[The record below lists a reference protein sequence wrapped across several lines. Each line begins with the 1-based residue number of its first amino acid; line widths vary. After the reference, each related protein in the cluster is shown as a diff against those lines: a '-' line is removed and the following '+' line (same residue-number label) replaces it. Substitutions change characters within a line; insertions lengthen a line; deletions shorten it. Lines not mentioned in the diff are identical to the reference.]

1 MIYLYIVLSFLAGVV
16 AMAYACHRVFVRMET
31 ADPMRNPR
39 SRDEKRVRQAV
50 ERQLTRWKRDEYQD
64 DPKRLVT
71 VQDTLWAMAYFA
83 NNGEVWTAEDGILTL
98 PNGVEVPMR
107 DLAVTVAELL
117 PDAYVA
123 VVRLASL
130 LTDSTEYLPLDSDL
144 RNEIRKV
151 AEGTKFAFEPVAVQL
166 AKCMGRED
174 DCGDLALEL
183 WERNRAWM
191 DAEHRDSTELNRA
204 LKALGMRR
212 AGYGE
217 PGFAG
222 VVEHLLSIAHFIE
235 NPRLRDACERLLTR
249 SEAFAQTVQRREGNI
264 R

>member
-1 MIYLYIVLSFLAGVV
+1 MIYLYILLSFLAGVV
-16 AMAYACHRVFVRMET
+16 ATGYVCYRVFMRIEA
-31 ADPMRNPR
+31 ADPLRNPQ
-39 SRDEKRVRQAV
+39 SPDERRLRRAV
-50 ERQLTRWKRDEYQD
+50 EQQLTRWKRDEYHD

-71 VQDTLWAMAYFA
+71 VQDALWAMAYFA
-83 NNGEVWTAEDGILTL
+83 NNGEVWTAENGIVTL

-107 DLAVTVAELL
+107 DLAGTVAELL
-117 PDAYVA
+117 PDAYIA

-144 RNEIRKV
+144 RDEIRKV
-151 AEGTKFAFEPVAVQL
+151 VEGTKFAFERVAVQL
-166 AKCMGRED
+166 AKCLGRED
-174 DCGDLALEL
+174 DCSHLALEL

-191 DAEHRDSTELNRA
+191 DAEYRDTAELDRA

-222 VVEHLLSIAHFIE
+222 VVEHLLAIAHNIE
-235 NPRLRDACERLLTR
+235 NPRLRDACEKLLTR
-249 SEAFAQTVQRREGNI
+249 SAILSASS
-264 R
+264 